1 MSMRARIGISIA
13 MSLGL
18 ASCAPER
25 GPTPG
30 VEAPTAQLAPIEVAP
45 ATESSRAML
54 ERFYTAHLRNRD
66 SGVPEELILDG
77 YRPYLSQRL
86 IGMLERARHQRDQ
99 AIAAHPDEK
108 PPFVEG
114 DFFSSLFEGP
124 TGFEIGVPVRIDEE
138 NQRVPVVFSNVIPG
152 EQPVRWTDYALMV
165 HEESG
170 WKLDDLEYGGQWDFA
185 RKGRLSDGLPK
196 R

>member
-1 MSMRARIGISIA
+1 MSMRANLGMSIA
-13 MSLGL
+13 LSLVL
-18 ASCAPER
+18 ASCAADR

-30 VEAPTAQLAPIEVAP
+30 IEAPAPRPALVEVAP

-54 ERFYTAHLRNRD
+54 ERFYSLHLRNAD
-66 SGVPEELILDG
+66 SGVPGEILLDG
-77 YRPYLSQRL
+77 YRPYLSQRM

-99 AIAAHPDEK
+99 AMAAHPDEK
-108 PPFVEG
+108 PPFVDG
-114 DFFSSLFEGP
+114 DLFSSLFEGP
-124 TGFEIGVPVRIDEE
+124 TGFEIGMPIRIDEE

-152 EQPVRWTDYALMV
+152 QQPVRWTDYALMV

-170 WKLDDLEYGGQWDFA
+170 WKFDDLEYGGQWDFA
-185 RKGRLSDGLPK
+185 THGRLSDALPQ